1 MRVGGLRPP
10 TPILT
15 LRQPEDLPQVQNA
28 LCSPTLHAL
37 GDHRPE
43 RLVEGKRLG
52 GQLPRWIGMGQR
64 RHGGTGGLQMIA
76 ELRLQLR
83 LRAFG
88 QSIAPR
94 CRDEHTQG
102 NEPHNAK

>member
-1 MRVGGLRPP
+1 
-10 TPILT
+10 
-15 LRQPEDLPQVQNA
+15 
-28 LCSPTLHAL
+28 
-37 GDHRPE
+37 
-43 RLVEGKRLG
+43 
-52 GQLPRWIGMGQR
+52 MGQR